1 MLVEDLVVWDMERL
15 KASLIVYTLVG
26 TIRSIILDFQMT
38 SVLSLGNCENL
49 FDDDSKTAKLVSYS
63 YMLTCYSDR
72 QKLAYV
78 LLDWGLSVQ
87 ETRCLMGIHKEA

>member
-15 KASLIVYTLVG
+15 KASLIVYTLVD

-49 FDDDSKTAKLVSYS
+49 LTTTAKPQHWC
-63 YMLTCYSDR
+63 LTHIY
-72 QKLAYV
+72 
-78 LLDWGLSVQ
+78 
-87 ETRCLMGIHKEA
+87 